1 MTVVRSALD
10 IDINVGVF
18 QQLKSLVSIDVFLDT
33 CHIVSGLA
41 SFTFHCSIC
50 KKQIVLIYLNSI
62 SVVYM
67 LYNWIVT

>member
-18 QQLKSLVSIDVFLDT
+18 QQLKSLVCIDVFLDT

-50 KKQIVLIYLNSI
+50 KNK
-62 SVVYM
+62 
-67 LYNWIVT
+67 